1 MSADDPAKVLE
12 GLAKPSGV
20 VKPDSLVFEIEPS
33 KVKEAIKKL
42 ESSYG
47 FTWLYLS
54 NIVGTDFKDDGVIR
68 IDYFINIYSI
78 DKYIVLRTFLRRE
91 DPRIESIL
99 DELPGALSAECET
112 YDLLGVVFEGN
123 PHLRRSFFVPTD
135 IAEKGIFPLRKDSGV

>member
-1 MSADDPAKVLE
+1 MPADDPAKILE
-12 GLAKPSGV
+12 GLAKPSGT
-20 VKPDSLVFEIEPS
+20 VKPDSLVFGVDPS

-42 ESSYG
+42 KSSYG
-47 FTWLYLS
+47 ITGLYLS
-54 NIVGTDFKDDGVIR
+54 NIVGTDFQDKGIIR
-68 IDYFINIYSI
+68 VDYFINIYSI
-78 DKYIVLRTFLRRE
+78 DKYIVLRTFLSRE

-123 PHLRRSFFVPTD
+123 PHLKRSFFVPTD